1 MGICGK
7 NFLLKDNAHHLDVRF
22 SPLSSD
28 YMTVQTQTVLSAI
41 LFATGLWLSLILML
55 RYILKALLS
64 YHAWIFESHGKIS
77 FCTKLWLV
85 CLLNVSISKST

>member
-1 MGICGK
+1 MLQYLTG
-7 NFLLKDNAHHLDVRF
+7 F
-22 SPLSSD
+22 SPFHSLVSPHSSG

-41 LFATGLWLSLILML
+41 LFSTGLWLSLILML